1 MIAYSASQ
9 PIISYS
15 LAVNSPQVI
24 WRLFRFS
31 SRATHQR
38 TASRAPSS
46 QGRMTSFYVVGL
58 TSTCTY
64 TTLSSFE
71 MQALLKMMLLPFMVR
86 VGSNLW
92 EKNSLRTT

>member
-1 MIAYSASQ
+1 
-9 PIISYS
+9 
-15 LAVNSPQVI
+15 
-24 WRLFRFS
+24 
-31 SRATHQR
+31 
-38 TASRAPSS
+38 
-46 QGRMTSFYVVGL
+46 MTSFSVVGL

-71 MQALLKMMLLPFMVR
+71 MQALLKMMLFPLMVR